1 MAASWRA
8 GAAPRGCDGRHRA
21 PKANRV
27 RIGRRLRKILGAIAG
42 VGIGAIAGIW
52 LANAVVMPRLT
63 QHGVTVPV
71 PSLAG
76 MSLEEA
82 RLTAQRAGLVLVEGD
97 RRHSDDA
104 PPGSVVGQT
113 PAAGEAVKR
122 GRGLRVTT
130 SLGRERVTVPALK
143 GMTLRQ
149 ASLQL
154 ANAELKLGRVSRLR
168 TPPGGETVRATW
180 PPEGAETALG
190 DSIDLLV
197 TLGAPIGPW
206 LVPSLVGQAV
216 DGVRALVEARGFV
229 LGRVT
234 LRAADGVFPG
244 TVLEQYPPR
253 GAWIRR
259 GESIDLVV
267 AAPD

>member
-1 MAASWRA
+1 
-8 GAAPRGCDGRHRA
+8 
-21 PKANRV
+21 V
-27 RIGRRLRKILGAIAG
+27 RIGPRVRKLLGALAG
-42 VGIGAIAGIW
+42 IGIGALLGIG
-52 LANAVVMPRLT
+52 LANTVVMPRLT
-63 QHGVTVPV
+63 QHGVTVQV

-76 MSLEEA
+76 MSIEEA
-82 RLTAQRAGLVLVEGD
+82 RLAAERAGLVLVEGD
-97 RRHSDDA
+97 KRHSDDA
-104 PPGSVVGQT
+104 PPGTVVGQT
-113 PAAGEAVKR
+113 PAVGEAVKR

-130 SLGRERVTVPALK
+130 SLGRERVTVPALR

-154 ANAELKLGRVSRLR
+154 ANSQLVLGRVSRLH
-168 TPPGGETVRATW
+168 TPPAGETVRATW

-190 DSIDLLV
+190 DSIDCLV
-197 TLGAPIGPW
+197 TLGSPNGPW

-216 DGVRALVEARGFV
+216 TDVRALVEARGFA

-234 LRAADGVFPG
+234 LRPGDGVFPG

-267 AAPD
+267 AESD